1 MFSVWC
7 FGVPSVYSIAL
18 LYPWLFGYTKHDLN
32 IYSCFEKNSLGLGP
46 STHKHASWRAGDKP
60 SQLVMSA
67 LSAPF
72 TRSDAASDERTDE
85 AVVFV

>member
-1 MFSVWC
+1 MRR
-7 FGVPSVYSIAL
+7 
-18 LYPWLFGYTKHDLN
+18 TQ
-32 IYSCFEKNSLGLGP
+32 
-46 STHKHASWRAGDKP
+46 KHASWLARGDKP

-72 TRSDAASDERTDE
+72 TRSDAASDARTDE